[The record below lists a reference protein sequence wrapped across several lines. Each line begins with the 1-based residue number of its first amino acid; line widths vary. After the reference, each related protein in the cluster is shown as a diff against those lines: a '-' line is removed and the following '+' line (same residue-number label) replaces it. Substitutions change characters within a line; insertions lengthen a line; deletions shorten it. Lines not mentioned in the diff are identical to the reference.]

1 MPNQPKQD
9 AMYMDIARRI
19 ASESYATRAKV
30 GCVIVKGTNILAI
43 GWNGMPSGF
52 TNMCELPKEVIDNG
66 DCYIVG
72 ETDPYVLHAES
83 NAIAKL
89 ARSTQ
94 SSEGSTVYVTLS
106 PCLDCAKQL
115 YQAGITRLVYLDAY
129 RCESGLTF
137 LKTAGVEVEQL

>member
-1 MPNQPKQD
+1 MPNQAKQD
-9 AMYMDIARRI
+9 AMYMDIASRI
-19 ASESYATRAKV
+19 AEESHAQRAKV
-30 GCVIVKGTNILAI
+30 GCVIVKDTNILAI

-52 TNMCELPKEVIDNG
+52 TNMCELPKEVFADG
-66 DCYIVG
+66 AYYIVS

-89 ARSTQ
+89 AQSTQ

-115 YQAGITRLVYLDAY
+115 YQAGIKRLVYKNAY
-129 RCESGLTF
+129 RDEAGLTF
-137 LKTAGVEVEQL
+137 LNTAGVEVEQL